1 MEKKNY
7 VKFTVEIHDEEFP
20 SSDRVLVWEKPNSEI
35 TTEDICECMCTLMY
49 GLTFTDKSIK
59 NMFLNYVLENNLL
72 RKEDFK

>member
-35 TTEDICECMCTLMY
+35 TTEDMVECVRTLMY
-49 GLTFTDKSIK
+49 GLTFSEKTIN
-59 NMFLNYVLENNLL
+59 NMFVNYVLENRLL
-72 RKEDFK
+72 DKKDFE